1 MRPALA
7 TLLFLALCSSPV
19 GAQDAARGRLLF
31 EKTSIVTGKPVGN
44 CVACHANQS
53 ALREMI
59 SNRGGKASDPRSI
72 RRILQLAIDGAAPGA
87 VNAKAQYRGV
97 LTPKDLDDLA
107 VYIAGA
113 KGAVREVPSVE
124 MEVSD
129 AVGTGCCSQ
138 PPVSA
143 DH

>member
-1 MRPALA
+1 MLRALA

-31 EKTSIVTGKPVGN
+31 EKTSVVTGKPVGN

-87 VNAKAQYRGV
+87 VNAKAQFRGV

-107 VYIAGA
+107 IYIAGA
-113 KGAVREVPSVE
+113 KGAAREVPS
-124 MEVSD
+124 
-129 AVGTGCCSQ
+129 AKL
-138 PPVSA
+138 SA
-143 DH
+143 APRVAQGSS